1 METKHTRA
9 MEHNEHGDYQ
19 PVGPPARV
27 DALKSEAM
35 AMGHTGMDHGQHGG
49 MARDMSDPQMAAAM
63 EADIRRRFFV
73 ALLLTI
79 PTVLYSP
86 LFTSFFGLRLPAPI
100 PQNWLMLLFA
110 T

>member
-9 MEHNEHGDYQ
+9 MEHNVHGDYQ
-19 PVGPPARV
+19 PLGPPARV

-35 AMGHTGMDHGQHGG
+35 AMEHGGHGG
-49 MARDMSDPQMAAAM
+49 MAHDMSDPQMAAAM

-86 LFTSFFGLRLPAPI
+86 LFTRFFGLELPAPI
-100 PQNWLMLLFA
+100 PHNGIMFLF
-110 T
+110 TTPV